1 MSLPTQPK
9 FSRIET
15 NGISLHVAEAG
26 PEDGPLLILLHGF
39 PEFWYGWRHRIG
51 PFAAA
56 GYHVIVPDQR
66 GYNLSDKPAGIP
78 AYMPDLLAGDVI
90 GLADHF
96 GAERFFLAGHDWGS
110 IVGWWTAQNFPNR
123 VRRYVALSAGHPAVY
138 MDHIRH
144 DWAQRRK
151 SYYVMLFQIPR
162 LPEALMR
169 ARNFK
174 LLADAVSATAKPGT
188 VSADDLELYRAAWRQ
203 PGALTAMVN
212 WYRAIRHVKLGP
224 PSAYRI
230 APPALMVWGMKDV
243 YGVPGLAQDS
253 VKLCDKG
260 VLLMLENAT
269 HWTLSD
275 EAERVTK
282 AMLDFFAAG

>member
-1 MSLPTQPK
+1 MSLRTQPK
-9 FSRIET
+9 FSYVGV

-26 PEDGPLLILLHGF
+26 PPDGPLLILLHGF
-39 PEFWYGWRHRIG
+39 PEFWYGWRHQIE

-66 GYNLSDKPAGIP
+66 GYNLSGKPKELD
-78 AYMPDLLAGDVI
+78 AYMLDRLAGDVI

-110 IVGWWTAQNFPNR
+110 IAGWWTAQNFPGR

-138 MDHIRH
+138 VDHIRN

-151 SYYVMLFQIPR
+151 SYYVAMFQIPW
-162 LPEALMR
+162 LPEAMMR

-188 VSADDLELYRAAWRQ
+188 VSVDDLARYREAWRQ

-212 WYRAIRHVKLGP
+212 WYRAIRKVKLGGP
-224 PSAYRI
+224 ETYRI
-230 APPALMVWGMKDV
+230 EPPVLMVWGMKDI
-243 YGVPGLAQDS
+243 YGVPALAEDS
-253 VKLCDKG
+253 VKLCDRG
-260 VLLMLENAT
+260 ELLMLENAT

-282 AMLDFFAAG
+282 AMLDFFARG